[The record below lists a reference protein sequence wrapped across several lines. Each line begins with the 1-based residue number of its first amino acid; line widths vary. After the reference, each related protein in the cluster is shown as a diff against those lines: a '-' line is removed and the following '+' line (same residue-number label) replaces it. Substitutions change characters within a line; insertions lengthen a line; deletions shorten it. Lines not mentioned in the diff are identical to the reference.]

1 MQINLVVLGE
11 GREIRGEVERHYDG
25 GTVDVDGHTITV
37 ERLARPY
44 EFLGYG
50 ELVRIKL
57 KSGKTWGAVLQLQ
70 EYQQH
75 VATVNIGESE
85 LELTRVH
92 HPGDVITSSKSTLIM
107 GVYDQTTKQWRE
119 MTEEEEQ
126 YHPGFLYN
134 TPHHPKKNC
143 LFFPPTTP

>member
-25 GTVDVDGHTITV
+25 GRLCVDGPTITV
-37 ERLARPY
+37 ERLARSY
-44 EFLGYG
+44 ESSGYG

-107 GVYDQTTKQWRE
+107 RS
-119 MTEEEEQ
+119 EEHTSELQSHLNLVCRLLLE
-126 YHPGFLYN
+126 
-134 TPHHPKKNC
+134 KKK
-143 LFFPPTTP
+143 TI